1 MIHITRFYILDF
13 NMETVGEKGLWGI
26 YKLDMREN
34 LRRNGAKDGKRKDV
48 GKVYQRVDGRD
59 ARRHGC
65 GISDRFFLY
74 GKAGIFGK

>member
-1 MIHITRFYILDF
+1 M
-13 NMETVGEKGLWGI
+13 VGKKSLWGI
-26 YKLDMREN
+26 YKLGMREN
-34 LRRNGAKDGKRKDV
+34 LRRNGAKNGKRKDA

-65 GISDRFFLY
+65 GIGDRLFLY